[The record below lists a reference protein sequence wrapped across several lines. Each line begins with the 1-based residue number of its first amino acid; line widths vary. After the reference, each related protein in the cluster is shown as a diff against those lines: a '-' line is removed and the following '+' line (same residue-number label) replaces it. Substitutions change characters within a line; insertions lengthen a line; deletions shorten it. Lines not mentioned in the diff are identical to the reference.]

1 MAEVRLANAEYRE
14 GKITEALE
22 RLRRDGRITEAETAD
37 EAYDLL
43 TCAWYAERQKCV
55 AEPERRSSAMTAE
68 HHFERRELNVRARA
82 LLADDGTLSGPELTA
97 AGLSFRSG
105 DEVIARIAD
114 RSLRTEGAAR
124 DAYIRNG
131 SLGTVV
137 EVHEH
142 GVVVDFERWG
152 RVAVPLSY
160 LERKVSAGMVGGLQH
175 AYALTSHAA
184 QGKTFAVAAPLVTD
198 ASSPE
203 GVYVGITRGQFDLQ
217 AVAIRR
223 RDLSQPPTDE
233 VLPVLRDE
241 TSALVETERRLGAN
255 GPELLATELAVV
267 RARRGEAAA
276 QRGQDKESMEEGRIT
291 IGFSEDDSL
300 VDSVQEPQSRG
311 PDSGEE
317 WETVETDRAIARS
330 SGPVM
335 WL

>member
-1 MAEVRLANAEYRE
+1 
-14 GKITEALE
+14 
-22 RLRRDGRITEAETAD
+22 LRRDGRITEAESAD

-43 TCAWYAERQKCV
+43 TCAWYAERQKRV
-55 AEPERRSSAMTAE
+55 ADPERRWSAMTAE
-68 HHFERRELNVRARA
+68 HHFERRELNGRARA
-82 LLADDGTLSGPELTA
+82 LLTEDGTLSGPELRVA
-97 AGLSFRSG
+97 ELLFRSG
-105 DEVIARIAD
+105 DEVMARIAD
-114 RSLRTEGAAR
+114 RSLRAEGAAR
-124 DAYIRNG
+124 NAYVRNG

-160 LERKVSAGMVGGLQH
+160 LERNVSAGIVGGLQH

-223 RDLSQPPTDE
+223 RDLSQPLTDDA
-233 VLPVLRDE
+233 LPVLRDE
-241 TSALVETERRLGAN
+241 TSALVETERRLRAN
-255 GPELLATELAVV
+255 GPELLASELAVV
-267 RARRGEAAA
+267 RARRGETAAR
-276 QRGQDKESMEEGRIT
+276 RGQDKESMEEGRIT
-291 IGFSEDDSL
+291 SGFSEDDSL
-300 VDSVQEPQSRG
+300 VDSVQEAQRRQSD
-311 PDSGEE
+311 PGEE
-317 WETVETDRAIARS
+317 WGTVETDRSIATP

-335 WL
+335 RW